1 MQTKTVFNST
11 KYNRKGVIKIIICI
25 CNDVTDRQ
33 TDQMIEWMID
43 WLTGYLAY
51 YDYWLTDK
59 KQ

>member
-11 KYNRKGVIKIIICI
+11 KYNRKGVIKIIIYI

-51 YDYWLTDK
+51 DYWLTDK